1 MIAGCDCALS
11 RIRSRPGRVLANCGR
26 EYGLKAPFLFVDGR
40 GTDHNTMARVRG
52 FRDAHAQAG
61 IAVNEALVQTCG
73 YAPEKVE
80 NALRRLAERT
90 SDLPRGMFVNS
101 TISLEG

>member
-1 MIAGCDCALS
+1 MDA
-11 RIRSRPGRVLANCGR
+11 
-26 EYGLKAPFLFVDGR
+26 R

-52 FRDAHAQAG
+52 FRDAHAQEG

-80 NALRRLAERT
+80 NALRRLAERA
-90 SDLPRGMFVNS
+90 SDPPRKAQSNS
-101 TISLEG
+101 LGTVFATQQGNETGTDMVDMRMHEARALLEGALLA